1 MTEATSMAVATAPAP
16 ARQRRRHLGPLP
28 LLVVT
33 VALCLFLGLTRENF
47 FSASNLYSLVYGVSI
62 ECLAVFAF
70 TYVMVLREIDLSVGA
85 VYALAGVMSGY
96 LLLEG
101 MPMWGAIAIALAAA
115 ALVGLI
121 NGLLVVR
128 LRVNSLML
136 TIGTMLLVRG
146 LVGVMTTTLRGNT
159 FPRPFRALSREQ
171 LFGVNVSIVAMVVL
185 AIAAIV
191 FQQRSVLFRHMC
203 YIGENL
209 RSAVIYGVRADRIK
223 VMAFVASSFMAGVAG
238 IYTASRI
245 THADSNMGLGMEFTM
260 ITAAV
265 LGGASLYGGRGN
277 AAASMLGL
285 FLIAVLING
294 MAMYDIEPVFQQ
306 FVIGA
311 LLIVTVATDTILKR
325 RS

>member
-1 MTEATSMAVATAPAP
+1 MTEASSMAVAASAPA
-16 ARQRRRHLGPLP
+16 QRGRRHLGSLP

-33 VALCLFLGLTRENF
+33 AALCLFLGLTRETF
-47 FSASNLYSLVYGVSI
+47 FTASNLYSLVYGVSI

-101 MPMWGAIAIALAAA
+101 VPMWGAIAIALAAA

-185 AIAAIV
+185 AIAAIL

-223 VMAFVASSFMAGVAG
+223 VLAFVASSFMAGVAG

-245 THADSNMGLGMEFTM
+245 THADANMGLGMEFTM

-311 LLIVTVATDTILKR
+311 LLIATVATDTILKR
-325 RS
+325 RG

>member
-1 MTEATSMAVATAPAP
+1 MTEATSMAVATSALAE
-16 ARQRRRHLGPLP
+16 RGRRHLGPLP

-33 VALCLFLGLTRENF
+33 AALCLFLGLTRENF

-101 MPMWGAIAIALAAA
+101 VPMWGAITIALAAA

-185 AIAAIV
+185 AIAAIL

-245 THADSNMGLGMEFTM
+245 THADANMGLGMEFTM

-311 LLIVTVATDTILKR
+311 LLITTVAADTILKR
-325 RS
+325 RG